1 MKLKN
6 ITRFAALLTAAA
18 LSLSLAG
25 CQKDDSSSEA
35 TEQTA
40 SPETAT
46 EETAV
51 DPYAYLGEFDYSSI
65 FDENGYLSGVTASD
79 YVTIPADFAPT
90 LTDEDN
96 TVTAEQVSEYL
107 NETVMP
113 SFAQNVQITDRA
125 AADGDTV
132 NIDYSG
138 AMDGEVFDGGT
149 AEGYDLTLGSGRFI
163 DGFEEQIVG
172 HTPGETFDLTVT
184 FPEDYNPTDL
194 AGKDA
199 VFTVTLNY
207 ISETQIPELTDDFVK
222 ENMSE
227 ALGIEDVAT
236 LNSYINDMLL
246 LSQQTSALRSELSEE
261 IALNGEAPEQLI
273 QYFEDYYLTT
283 PYLYAQMYG
292 LSLDEFMAANGYTD
306 AATYLAGSESYIQDA
321 ALQVLSIQALAEQYG
336 IVCDTEALNS
346 EFESYF
352 GTDDSAG
359 YIETY
364 GENYLKMSVLDHL
377 VMQQLIEEANA

>member
-184 FPEDYNPTDL
+184 FPEDYDATDL

-199 VFTVTLNY
+199 VFTVTLND
-207 ISETQIPELTDDFVK
+207 ISETQSPELTDDFVK
-222 ENMSE
+222 
-227 ALGIEDVAT
+227 
-236 LNSYINDMLL
+236 
-246 LSQQTSALRSELSEE
+246 
-261 IALNGEAPEQLI
+261 
-273 QYFEDYYLTT
+273 
-283 PYLYAQMYG
+283 
-292 LSLDEFMAANGYTD
+292 
-306 AATYLAGSESYIQDA
+306 
-321 ALQVLSIQALAEQYG
+321 
-336 IVCDTEALNS
+336 
-346 EFESYF
+346 
-352 GTDDSAG
+352 
-359 YIETY
+359 
-364 GENYLKMSVLDHL
+364 
-377 VMQQLIEEANA
+377 

>member
-1 MKLKN
+1 
-6 ITRFAALLTAAA
+6 
-18 LSLSLAG
+18 
-25 CQKDDSSSEA
+25 
-35 TEQTA
+35 
-40 SPETAT
+40 
-46 EETAV
+46 
-51 DPYAYLGEFDYSSI
+51 
-65 FDENGYLSGVTASD
+65 
-79 YVTIPADFAPT
+79 
-90 LTDEDN
+90 
-96 TVTAEQVSEYL
+96 
-107 NETVMP
+107 
-113 SFAQNVQITDRA
+113 
-125 AADGDTV
+125 
-132 NIDYSG
+132 
-138 AMDGEVFDGGT
+138 
-149 AEGYDLTLGSGRFI
+149 
-163 DGFEEQIVG
+163 
-172 HTPGETFDLTVT
+172 
-184 FPEDYNPTDL
+184 
-194 AGKDA
+194 
-199 VFTVTLNY
+199 
-207 ISETQIPELTDDFVK
+207 
-222 ENMSE
+222 MSE